1 LLKEAKEVTMKDE
14 ESALSK
20 DFPEKLCILRK
31 NKGWPL
37 GQLGK
42 KIVADLQRISKYERG
57 VMLPTMD

>member
-1 LLKEAKEVTMKDE
+1 MKDE